1 MGFPPLQLPALARR
15 RIRSGPRIVRILH
28 TTPRRAQCIPNFRD
42 EREPADSR
50 RIVTS
55 AAGIDTPPLGRIVTF
70 RHGGV
75 ERPVVTR
82 GGLHLRFRMPSAK
95 TGMTEVGEGRG
106 EELLAMQCEIDGSV
120 LNFKCHPYRFE
131 IAFGGAAFTY
141 RPDIAILHRD
151 GRIEIVEVKRTPDDI
166 DEDDKEK
173 LGRVREFVRRCG
185 WEFSIRYLDDIR
197 GSNER
202 EHNVARIFGR
212 RANLLTLK
220 EGLVA
225 EAERA
230 KNVPIRWDQLAHLLS
245 PRDALHGDAVV
256 ERLLAGGMFV
266 VDLDSKLGPASLLTP
281 TMPFTQRPLP
291 GFGEGA
297 A

>member
-1 MGFPPLQLPALARR
+1 M
-15 RIRSGPRIVRILH
+15 RILR
-28 TTPRRAQCIPNFRD
+28 PAPKRAQCVPNFRD

-50 RIVTS
+50 RIVMS
-55 AAGIDTPPLGRIVTF
+55 AGGMDTPPLGRIVTF
-70 RHGGV
+70 RHGGI

-82 GGLHLRFRMPSAK
+82 GGLHLRFRMPSVK

-106 EELLAMQCEIDGSV
+106 EELLAMQCEVDGNV

-131 IAFGGAAFTY
+131 IAFGRAAFTY

-151 GRIEIVEVKRTPDDI
+151 GRIEIVEVKRTPDDL
-166 DEDDKEK
+166 DEDEKEK

-185 WEFSIRYLDDIR
+185 WEFSIRYLEEIR
-197 GSNER
+197 GADER

-212 RANLLTLK
+212 RANTLSLE

-230 KNVPIRWDQLAHLLS
+230 KNVPIRWDRLAHVLS

-256 ERLLAGGMFV
+256 ERLVAGGKFI
-266 VDLDSKLGPASLLTP
+266 VDLDARLGPATVLTP
-281 TMPFTQRPLP
+281 TTNVTQRPLP
-291 GFGEGA
+291 GFKDEA